1 MDPLP
6 SVETPPAPA
15 NGARPA
21 CLDCGT
27 PLVGPYCHGCGQRDQ
42 PPDLPV
48 RHIVADALGDALAW
62 DGRVL
67 QTARTLL
74 RQPGALAVDWASGR
88 RSRHVA
94 PFRLYLLCSLLF
106 VGVSAGYELAKDAL
120 VPVTETAEEDAAQLR
135 DNLRGGIPQ
144 GKTEAVARYIEGM
157 VGLGVRWM
165 FVLMP
170 LGGFGLY
177 VLYGLR
183 RRSYAAHFVLAI
195 HVFCVVVLLLAVRR
209 LIQLAVTLATG
220 DTLAHV
226 NGTINTLV
234 ILAVF
239 AASYVYA
246 TLSIRRFYGVSTIKA
261 IASAPAVTVGP
272 VVAWIALLLTG
283 MFLILAWP

>member
-6 SVETPPAPA
+6 SVETPPAPTT
-15 NGARPA
+15 GARPA
-21 CLDCGT
+21 CLDCGAT
-27 PLVGPYCHGCGQRDQ
+27 LVGPYCHACGQRDQ

-48 RHIVADALGDALAW
+48 RRLVTDALGDALAW

-67 QTARTLL
+67 QTVRTLL
-74 RQPGALAVDWASGR
+74 REPGVLAVDWAAGR
-88 RSRHVA
+88 RARHVA

-106 VGVSAGYELAKDAL
+106 VGVSAGYGLAKDAL

-135 DNLRGGIPQ
+135 DNLRGAFPQ
-144 GKTEAVARYIEGM
+144 EKIEPVARYFEAMI
-157 VGLGVRWM
+157 GLGVRWM

-170 LGGFGLY
+170 LGGFGLF

-195 HVFCVVVLLLAVRR
+195 HVFCVVVLALAVRR
-209 LIQLAVTLATG
+209 LVQLVVTLATG

-226 NGTINTLV
+226 NGTLNTVV

-239 AASYVYA
+239 AVSYIYA
-246 TLSIRRFYGVSTIKA
+246 VLSIRRFYGVSTIKA

-272 VVAWIALLLTG
+272 VVAWMGLLLTG